1 MAAVF
6 DFLSDDDSRR
16 RAEAVASLT
25 LDGSPMSAKVGQA
38 IKDITYERTIEAAS
52 TVTLALI
59 DPDGDL
65 LDSGLFSSAVDLELP
80 APRNAVPPDTALPVP
95 AATLG
100 YRLVRIKT
108 TTAILSLDF
117 EDREVA
123 RLRGHRTLL
132 KASRADMTRAEFI
145 RMMVREVKGPSI
157 RFWSP
162 ELHVTQPIKT
172 IKDKPKPV
180 TKRARRDM
188 GFGSAEI
195 TVKGAAAD
203 NSQKIILDTGLSL
216 AIQMKANK
224 RVQIGLVEAFTQETT
239 VENPIGTVVGIT
251 GGHLVNVGVLQQDS
265 RYWPATRDV
274 AKDARPFVKR
284 LIEVEKANRGRT
296 IGWCVDEVQRSY
308 THGGARQGKDY
319 DQWQTE
325 ATKTVEVFTG
335 EDPDAARIQEA
346 STYRKSFIFRR
357 GEPGGKRETTW
368 AASGRLAADV
378 NWRRFVDLGV
388 FHYVSDDYL
397 RKAAPRLTLKRTNL
411 PAGVLSVNVGD
422 FDTGKPMEMVDGR
435 RRGGAEVMVDVL
447 TDVLSPPIG
456 GVWVLDGYGPCDGRY
471 LIESVRGSYLTPR
484 ATVTLTLP
492 VPKLPE
498 PAPELG
504 TKRKVTVP
512 KLRDKIDVKVGSAW
526 GGSLS
531 IFTQI
536 ITPFMEQ
543 HGLHA
548 GSTKRTPAQNA
559 AAGGSSTSDHLTT
572 SRNSYAIDY
581 PTTNGERI
589 AADLAASLGISTWKA
604 NDVTRYAVAF
614 PGIKT
619 SVQILW
625 GAKIDHD
632 DHIHV
637 GIRVTGHIAPPPLPH
652 GIGVGP
658 GSSQSVLWHPDA
670 VRVPMEDAGSFTG
683 GGSKIVHHTTE
694 GGSIAGAESA
704 YRSKRAAPHFTFDHD
719 ADILHQHIPLNQAA
733 RALRHPSGPETNR
746 GGHRVIQIEHVGF
759 AATSH
764 DWSDAAYA
772 RIAALCRWIESN
784 IGGSPVRDATVSFG
798 AGAPRL
804 SGAAWVAYTGH
815 IGHMHAPGNDH
826 IDPSGNQRLRTL
838 PDLEGARP
846 MSRGPGA

>member
-6 DFLSDDDSRR
+6 DFLSDEESAR
-16 RAEAVASLT
+16 RAAAVASLT

-162 ELHVTQPIKT
+162 ELHIAQPIKT

-195 TVKGAAAD
+195 TVKGAVAD
-203 NSQKIILDTGLSL
+203 NSQKVILDTGLSL

-224 RVQIGLVEAFTQETT
+224 RVQIGLVEAFTQES
-239 VENPIGTVVGIT
+239 VVSNPVGVTVGIT
-251 GGHLVNVGVLQQDS
+251 GGYMVRVGVLQQDS

-274 AKDARPFVKR
+274 AKDARPFLKR
-284 LIEVEKANRGRT
+284 LIELEKAHRDKT
-296 IGWCVDEVQRSY
+296 IGWCVLQVQAP
-308 THGGARQGKDY
+308 GGSPQQY

-325 ATKTVEVFTG
+325 ATKTVEAFTG
-335 EDPDAARIQEA
+335 EDPDAARIQDA

-411 PAGVLSVNVGD
+411 PAGVLNVNVGD

-456 GVWVLDGYGPCDGRY
+456 GVWMLDGYGPCDGRY
-471 LIESVRGSYLTPR
+471 LIESVRGSYLSPR

-504 TKRKVTVP
+504 TKRKVKVP

-526 GGSLS
+526 GGALS

-604 NDVTRYAVAF
+604 NDSTRYAVTF

-652 GIGVGP
+652 GIGPAP

-670 VRVPMEDAGSFTG
+670 VRVTMEDAGSFTG

-694 GGSIAGAESA
+694 GGSISGAESA

-719 ADILHQHIPLNQAA
+719 ANVLHQHIPLNQAA

-764 DWSDAAYA
+764 DWSDAAYG

-815 IGHMHAPGNDH
+815 IGHMHCPGNDH
-826 IDPSGNQRLRTL
+826 IDPSGQISDSGPFQISKVL
-838 PDLEGARP
+838 DL
-846 MSRGPGA
+846 

>member
-1 MAAVF
+1 MR
-6 DFLSDDDSRR
+6 SSGP
-16 RAEAVASLT
+16 T
-25 LDGSPMSAKVGQA
+25 
-38 IKDITYERTIEAAS
+38 RTA
-52 TVTLALI
+52 
-59 DPDGDL
+59 
-65 LDSGLFSSAVDLELP
+65 
-80 APRNAVPPDTALPVP
+80 
-95 AATLG
+95 
-100 YRLVRIKT
+100 
-108 TTAILSLDF
+108 
-117 EDREVA
+117 
-123 RLRGHRTLL
+123 
-132 KASRADMTRAEFI
+132 
-145 RMMVREVKGPSI
+145 
-157 RFWSP
+157 
-162 ELHVTQPIKT
+162 
-172 IKDKPKPV
+172 
-180 TKRARRDM
+180 
-188 GFGSAEI
+188 
-195 TVKGAAAD
+195 
-203 NSQKIILDTGLSL
+203 
-216 AIQMKANK
+216 
-224 RVQIGLVEAFTQETT
+224 
-239 VENPIGTVVGIT
+239 
-251 GGHLVNVGVLQQDS
+251 
-265 RYWPATRDV
+265 
-274 AKDARPFVKR
+274 
-284 LIEVEKANRGRT
+284 
-296 IGWCVDEVQRSY
+296 
-308 THGGARQGKDY
+308 GARQGKDY

-325 ATKTVEVFTG
+325 ATKTVEAFTG

-346 STYRKSFIFRR
+346 STYRKSFVFRR

-388 FHYVSDDYL
+388 FHFVSDDYL

-504 TKRKVTVP
+504 TKRKVKVP

-604 NDVTRYAVAF
+604 NDFTRYAVTF

-652 GIGVGP
+652 GIGPGP

-683 GGSKIVHHTTE
+683 RRKQDRASHDRRRLDRRRRERVPGQARGAALHLRPRRGHPAPAHPAQPGS
-694 GGSIAGAESA
+694 AGAAPSERAGDEPGRPSRDPDRA
-704 YRSKRAAPHFTFDHD
+704 RRIRGHVARLVRRGLRADRGALQVDRVEHRRLARPRRDRLIRRWRSPPLRCRVGRVHRA
-719 ADILHQHIPLNQAA
+719 
-733 RALRHPSGPETNR
+733 
-746 GGHRVIQIEHVGF
+746 HRP
-759 AATSH
+759 
-764 DWSDAAYA
+764 YA
-772 RIAALCRWIESN
+772 R
-784 IGGSPVRDATVSFG
+784 
-798 AGAPRL
+798 
-804 SGAAWVAYTGH
+804 
-815 IGHMHAPGNDH
+815 PGNDH
-826 IDPSGNQRLRTL
+826 IDPSGQISDSGPFQISKVL
-838 PDLEGARP
+838 DL
-846 MSRGPGA
+846 

>member
-1 MAAVF
+1 
-6 DFLSDDDSRR
+6 
-16 RAEAVASLT
+16 
-25 LDGSPMSAKVGQA
+25 
-38 IKDITYERTIEAAS
+38 
-52 TVTLALI
+52 
-59 DPDGDL
+59 
-65 LDSGLFSSAVDLELP
+65 
-80 APRNAVPPDTALPVP
+80 
-95 AATLG
+95 
-100 YRLVRIKT
+100 
-108 TTAILSLDF
+108 
-117 EDREVA
+117 
-123 RLRGHRTLL
+123 
-132 KASRADMTRAEFI
+132 
-145 RMMVREVKGPSI
+145 
-157 RFWSP
+157 
-162 ELHVTQPIKT
+162 
-172 IKDKPKPV
+172 
-180 TKRARRDM
+180 
-188 GFGSAEI
+188 
-195 TVKGAAAD
+195 
-203 NSQKIILDTGLSL
+203 
-216 AIQMKANK
+216 
-224 RVQIGLVEAFTQETT
+224 
-239 VENPIGTVVGIT
+239 
-251 GGHLVNVGVLQQDS
+251 
-265 RYWPATRDV
+265 
-274 AKDARPFVKR
+274 
-284 LIEVEKANRGRT
+284 
-296 IGWCVDEVQRSY
+296 
-308 THGGARQGKDY
+308 
-319 DQWQTE
+319 
-325 ATKTVEVFTG
+325 
-335 EDPDAARIQEA
+335 
-346 STYRKSFIFRR
+346 
-357 GEPGGKRETTW
+357 
-368 AASGRLAADV
+368 
-378 NWRRFVDLGV
+378 
-388 FHYVSDDYL
+388 
-397 RKAAPRLTLKRTNL
+397 
-411 PAGVLSVNVGD
+411 VLSVNVGD

-512 KLRDKIDVKVGSAW
+512 KLRDKIDVKIGSAW

-531 IFTQI
+531 IFTQV

-543 HGLHA
+543 HGLRT

-589 AADLAASLGISTWKA
+589 ALDLAASLGISTWKA
-604 NDVTRYAVAF
+604 NDFTRYDVTF

-637 GIRVTGHIAPPPLPH
+637 GIRVTGHSAPPPLPH
-652 GIGVGP
+652 GIGPGP

-704 YRSKRAAPHFTFDHD
+704 YRAKRAAPHFTFDHD

-764 DWSDAAYA
+764 DWSDTAYG

-815 IGHMHAPGNDH
+815 IGHMHCPGNDH
-826 IDPSGNQRLRTL
+826 IDPSGQISDSGPFQISKVL
-838 PDLEGARP
+838 DL
-846 MSRGPGA
+846 